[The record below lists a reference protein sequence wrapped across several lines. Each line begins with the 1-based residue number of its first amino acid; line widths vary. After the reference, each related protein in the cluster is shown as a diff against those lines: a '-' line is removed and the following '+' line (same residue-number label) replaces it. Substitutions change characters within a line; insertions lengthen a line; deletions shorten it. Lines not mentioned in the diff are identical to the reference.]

1 MIEKIIKD
9 IYTLLCDKKY
19 KELAMLTN
27 NTRLSCDDIER
38 SISEYGHELIPYPNE
53 VMFDIVEVINS
64 KPKEL
69 SVWAPIYTKEEG
81 LSDLSFE
88 LTLIEKNDMTYKVE
102 LDNIHVH

>member
-1 MIEKIIKD
+1 MIEKIIID
-9 IYTLLCDKKY
+9 VYTLLYNKKY
-19 KELAMLTN
+19 KELARLTN
-27 NTRLSCDDIER
+27 NTRLSSNDIEE
-38 SISEYGHELIPYPNE
+38 SILEYGRQLIPYPNE
-53 VMFDIVEVINS
+53 VVFDIVEVINS

-69 SVWAPIYTKEEG
+69 SIWAPIYTKEEG